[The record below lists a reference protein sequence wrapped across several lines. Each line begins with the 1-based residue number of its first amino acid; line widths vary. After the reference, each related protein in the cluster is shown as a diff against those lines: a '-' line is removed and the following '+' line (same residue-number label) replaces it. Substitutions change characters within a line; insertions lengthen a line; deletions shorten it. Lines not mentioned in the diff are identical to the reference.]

1 MTVTQVLFGS
11 IKAINKGHARYL
23 EARLIEMART
33 AGRVA
38 LDNGNKPPADRRRLS
53 EADRANMELFLEN
66 LHGECAKFTV
76 SVGARSSMQPKSRF
90 LDSQLQRQ
98 LKASLYRL

>member
-38 LDNGNKPPADRRRLS
+38 LDNGNEPPADRRRLS

-66 LHGECAKFTV
+66 LHGECAKFT
-76 SVGARSSMQPKSRF
+76 SISMKLSFTRE
-90 LDSQLQRQ
+90 
-98 LKASLYRL
+98 